1 MALIVEIPTPGLQPD
16 LNGGSGYCFIEE
28 EVGTPEATALGL
40 IVGEDTF
47 TDPALINRC
56 IEVHRNNIILPSKPW
71 KGGQYFTKEF
81 AMSFFIFSHPLGD
94 EELIKIK
101 LL

>member
-16 LNGGSGYCFIEE
+16 LNGGSGLCFIEVI
-28 EVGTPEATALGL
+28 VGTPEATAVGL
-40 IVGEDTF
+40 VEGEDTF

-56 IEVHRNNIILPSKPW
+56 VEVHRNNIILPSIPW
-71 KGGQYFTKEF
+71 NSGQYFTKVF
-81 AMSFFIFSHPLGD
+81 AMSFFIFSFPLTDG
-94 EELIKIK
+94 ELIKIK